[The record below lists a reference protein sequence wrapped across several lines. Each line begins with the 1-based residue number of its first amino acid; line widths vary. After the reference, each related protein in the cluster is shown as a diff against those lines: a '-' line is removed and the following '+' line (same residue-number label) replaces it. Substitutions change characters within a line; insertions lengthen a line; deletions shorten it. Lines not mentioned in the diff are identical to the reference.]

1 MKDAGSLIGGHGG
14 VLDRF
19 DSYIFG
25 GIAFYFALFVAG
37 VIPRG
42 MYGS

>member
-1 MKDAGSLIGGHGG
+1 

-25 GIAFYFALFVAG
+25 GIAMYFALWILGFV
-37 VIPRG
+37 PR
-42 MYGS
+42 